1 MIGSLGLPEV
11 LLIFVVFL
19 LVFGVNKLP
28 LLGKGVGE
36 GIRNFKKAMRDEPE
50 PARSDKK
57 EK

>member
-11 LLIFVVFL
+11 LLIFIVFL

-50 PARSDKK
+50 PAKSDKK
-57 EK
+57 EH